1 MADRRMF
8 NKKITDS
15 DAFLDMPL
23 STQCLYFHLSM
34 QADDDGFVNNPRKIM
49 RMIGASD
56 DDARILISKRFIL
69 SFESGV
75 IVIRH
80 WRMHN
85 YIRSDRY
92 KQTTYLDEKSTLA
105 LEKNGA
111 YTEAENQ
118 KNMLGIPNV
127 NQMSTVGIPTVDTG
141 KDSIGKVS
149 LVKDNIHISPADEV
163 KHIYGTYRKV
173 KLTDSQYK
181 KLKDEYTNADELI
194 AYLDEMKEYKG
205 YKYKNDYLAIKK
217 WVDDAVKE
225 EKEKKA
231 KKKIEIDNTYDIE
244 EINQKAML
252 NDDYD
257 I

>member
-1 MADRRMF
+1 MAERRMF
-8 NKKITDS
+8 SKKITDS

-69 SFESGV
+69 SFESGI
-75 IVIRH
+75 IVIKH

-92 KQTTYLDEKSTLA
+92 KPTTYLEEKSTLA
-105 LEKNGA
+105 LDNNGS

-118 KNMLGIPNV
+118 KNVLGIPNV
-127 NQMSTVGIPTVDTG
+127 NQMDTNGIPMVDTG
-141 KDSIGKVS
+141 KESISQVN
-149 LVKDNIHISPADEV
+149 LVEDNINTSPADEV
-163 KHIYGTYRKV
+163 KHIYGEYKKV

-181 KLKDEYTNADELI
+181 KLCDKYTNADELI
-194 AYLDEMKEYKG
+194 AYLDEAKERMG

-217 WVDDAVKE
+217 WVVQAVKDE
-225 EKEKKA
+225 RA
-231 KKKIEIDNTYDIE
+231 KKKPEIDTTYDIE
-244 EINQKAML
+244 EINRRIIM
-252 NDDYD
+252 NDDFD